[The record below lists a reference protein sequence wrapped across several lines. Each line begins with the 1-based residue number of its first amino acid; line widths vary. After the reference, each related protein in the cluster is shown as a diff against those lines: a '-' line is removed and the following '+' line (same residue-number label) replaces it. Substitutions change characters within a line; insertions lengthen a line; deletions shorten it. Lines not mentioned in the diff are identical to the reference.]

1 MPIWLR
7 LGLVEWRGKNN
18 DVFVV
23 NKLCSRTNHRNV
35 DISRLDMS
43 SFWSVY
49 NSLKSFLFLIIL
61 SCKDLVKRMIRTAT
75 KSSDLSEVQKARKF
89 CNRYAERE
97 NGKDFEYREYG
108 ISLRKTGQKLGFCK
122 RTAESIV
129 NFAVKRGW
137 CRKFNNVDWTFMPGV
152 NGMYVEGYTF
162 TTKDYGFVIKANSYS
177 LNRNIS
183 MALIGGNF

>member
-1 MPIWLR
+1 MMD
-7 LGLVEWRGKNN
+7 GLV
-18 DVFVV
+18 
-23 NKLCSRTNHRNV
+23 
-35 DISRLDMS
+35 I
-43 SFWSVY
+43 
-49 NSLKSFLFLIIL
+49 
-61 SCKDLVKRMIRTAT
+61 
-75 KSSDLSEVQKARKF
+75 
-89 CNRYAERE
+89 
-97 NGKDFEYREYG
+97 YG